1 MFPSTEITETTV
13 TEEASDMGTS
23 FLFDFKKGDF
33 ITVDG
38 KVSTA
43 NGLDAVEVW
52 IKKVLHTEKGK
63 FKIYETDEADV
74 YGVTLKDFVTS
85 GYTMDFIKM
94 EMEREIKEALSKNT
108 DISSVHSFEFEKKR
122 RKLTC
127 SFTVET
133 VYGTTGGE
141 VTI

>member
-1 MFPSTEITETTV
+1 MFPSTEIPEMIG
-13 TEEASDMGTS
+13 TEEATNMGTS

-38 KVSTA
+38 KVGTA

-52 IKKVLHTEKGK
+52 IKKILHTEKGK
-63 FKIYETDEADV
+63 FKIYETDQAV
-74 YGVTLKDFVTS
+74 AYGVTVKDFVTS
-85 GYTMDFIKM
+85 GYSMDFIKM

-108 DISSVHSFEFEKKR
+108 DITNIHSFEFEKKR

>member
-1 MFPSTEITETTV
+1 M
-13 TEEASDMGTS
+13 
-23 FLFDFKKGDF
+23 
-33 ITVDG
+33 
-38 KVSTA
+38 
-43 NGLDAVEVW
+43 
-52 IKKVLHTEKGK
+52 VLHSRTLLQVDTRWTLSRWKWKEKSRK
-63 FKIYETDEADV
+63 HF
-74 YGVTLKDFVTS
+74 L
-85 GYTMDFIKM
+85 
-94 EMEREIKEALSKNT
+94 KNT